1 MEPLFH
7 KILNMLVTP
16 PGNMIYHL
24 ILAYSVISSLQA
36 ALITRRAGAGKRPHR
51 LIFGLGMLLLGQVIL
66 FFSSGLSWQGIINEH
81 IFLPPLD
88 RAVMVFSLIWIAW
101 LWNFPVPAKLG
112 DLVTGFLNLG
122 VLLLLLF
129 TFSSWSA
136 QNQGVSFNG
145 TLPDRTWE
153 LAALFIVI
161 TGMAILIFSRPNG
174 WGFGVGMLSVSMAGI
189 VAHLLLPLE
198 GDFSGVMR
206 LGQLAAFPLLPTL
219 LHHLSTPEHAP
230 EAGVL
235 SLPAGAPAGAFP
247 RKQER
252 RRYSTD
258 PRTVHAW
265 LEIKTADT
273 PEKVMTGM
281 AKALSHTMLA
291 DLCFIVTGP
300 NYGHVVLQSGYD
312 LIREEEMHGTMLDQS
327 QLPQLTNALSRG
339 KLLRVTANDT
349 QPPDLRAISAAF
361 GLNESGSLL
370 FIPLVLDEQ
379 PQGGILFLSP
389 YSNRQWTTDDQNY
402 LASETEVIA
411 RILRDV
417 QDEGNR
423 QQNAGSLG
431 ENLQAELEKLREE
444 NRSLLIELGN
454 FRNVSFAAGQPVP
467 TTDITALVALQEEAQ
482 NQINHLQIE
491 NERLQSLLQ
500 QQDDSVFSPEEFTR
514 LEFELRV
521 TLQEI
526 AQLQNQLAEANARIL
541 ILERDLQEARPA
553 AQEERALVVNL
564 VQELRQ
570 PMSSILGY
578 TDLLLS
584 ETVGILGAMQQ
595 KFLERIKS
603 SIARMESLLDDLG
616 QVSAA
621 EEGPVEILPQP
632 VELGAI
638 IDSSV
643 AESSAQLREKDIA
656 LLVDLPDEMPQIS
669 TDRDAI
675 QLIIVHL
682 LQNAGAATPN
692 EGSITLRARPQEES
706 GETYL
711 LLQVSDNGKGIHT
724 DDLPRIFAQRHRAEM
739 PLIEGIGDKGVSL
752 SIAKALVDAHQGRIW
767 VDSAAGQGTTFSVL
781 LPIRSH
787 LSNVK
792 QE

>member
-1 MEPLFH
+1 MESLFH
-7 KILNMLVTP
+7 QTLNMLVTP
-16 PGNMIYHL
+16 PGNLIYHL

-36 ALITRRAGAGKRPHR
+36 ALITRHAGTGKRPRR

-81 IFLPPLD
+81 VFLPPLD

-101 LWNFPVPAKLG
+101 LWNFPTPAKLG

-122 VLLLLLF
+122 VLLFFLF
-129 TFSSWSA
+129 TLSNWNA

-145 TLPDRTWE
+145 TLPDVIWE
-153 LAALFIVI
+153 LTALFIVI

-174 WGFGVGMLSVSMAGI
+174 WGFGVGMLSASMAGI

-198 GDFSGVMR
+198 GDFSGFMR

-219 LHHLSTPEHAP
+219 LHHLSAPEHAP
-230 EAGVL
+230 ETGVL
-235 SLPAGAPAGAFP
+235 SLPAGTPVGVFP

-265 LEIKTADT
+265 LEMTTANS
-273 PEKVMTGM
+273 PEKVMAGM

-300 NYGHVVLQSGYD
+300 NYGHVVFQSGYD

-339 KLLRVTANDT
+339 KLLRVTEKDT
-349 QPPDLRAISAAF
+349 QPPDLRAISAAL

-417 QDEGNR
+417 LEKGS
-423 QQNAGSLG
+423 QQKSAGSLG
-431 ENLQAELEKLREE
+431 EDLQAELEKLREE
-444 NRSLLIELGN
+444 NRSLLIELGK

-467 TTDITALVALQEEAQ
+467 TTDISALIALQEEAQ
-482 NQINHLQIE
+482 NQINRLQIE
-491 NERLQSLLQ
+491 NERLQSLLK
-500 QQDDSVFSPEEFTR
+500 QQDESVFSPEEFTR

-553 AQEERALVVNL
+553 EEERAMVINL
-564 VQELRQ
+564 AQELRQ

-584 ETVGILGAMQQ
+584 ETVGILGTMQK
-595 KFLERIKS
+595 KFLERIKGA
-603 SIARMESLLDDLG
+603 IARMESLLDDLSR
-616 QVSAA
+616 VSAA
-621 EEGPVEILPQP
+621 DEDPVEVLPQP
-632 VELGAI
+632 VELGSI

-656 LLVDLPDEMPQIS
+656 LLVDLPDEIPQIY
-669 TDRDAI
+669 TDSDAI
-675 QLIIVHL
+675 QLIIAHL

-692 EGSITLRARPQEES
+692 EGTITLRARLQEES
-706 GETYL
+706 WETYL
-711 LLQVSDNGKGIHT
+711 LLQVSDNGKGIHA
-724 DDLPRIFAQRHRAEM
+724 DDLPRLFAQRYREEI
-739 PLIEGIGDKGVSL
+739 PLEGIGDKGVSL
-752 SIAKALVDAHQGRIW
+752 SIVKALVDAHHGRIW
-767 VDSAAGQGTTFSVL
+767 VDSASGQGTTFSVL

-787 LSNVK
+787 LTNVK